1 MSIWWMDKR
10 MAERFDPWFPES
22 GGLEHLAEVRERML
36 AKLPKQSENVG
47 ETFFHPIEIVH
58 IRKAL
63 RLLEGDEEAKA
74 TIMNKIAFAQ
84 MKNDCAG

>member
-1 MSIWWMDKR
+1 MSRWWMNKQ

-22 GGLEHLAEVRERML
+22 GGLEHLGEVRERMM
-36 AKLPKQSENVG
+36 AKLPNQSEKVG
-47 ETFFHPIEIVH
+47 RTFFHPIEIVH

-63 RLLEGDEEAKA
+63 RLLEEDEEAKA
-74 TIMNKIAFAQ
+74 TIMSRIAFAQ